1 MSSEGA
7 RGAKASAPL
16 IAAVYTATILLSA
29 VLIFW
34 IEPLFPKMMLPIL
47 GGTPATW
54 VTALMF
60 YQAALLLGYGYSFL
74 LTRALPLRF
83 QVAVHMAVL
92 ALAAFALPPGLP
104 AAVALGDH
112 PVFQVLRMMTA
123 GIGAP
128 LLALSASAP
137 LLQHWFTRTAHP
149 HARDPYFLYAASN
162 IGSLGALLAFP
173 VAVEPLLGLA
183 VQTRA
188 WAIGYGALAALIL
201 ASASLARS
209 GGDATKTEAARPGAA
224 PAHPWRQRALWLA
237 LAAVPSSLL
246 AGTTIKITTEAAAG
260 PLFWVVPLALYLLTF
275 ALAFARRRWL
285 PLRPVLW
292 AQTVATALIVVEALI
307 EGWLGG
313 WPVIAILIALLFLTA
328 YVCNCRLA
336 DSRPGPERTGEY
348 YLIIALGGLIG
359 GTFNALIAP
368 SLFPD
373 IVEYPLVLVLAMALR
388 PAGGAPVRTRDI
400 AIPLAVGAILAVT
413 LLLSLGRDMPP
424 VAPVLSLIFAIVLF
438 PLSRVPVRLA
448 VGLAAAFLVLAMP
461 SLINPP
467 LDRERN
473 FFGVVKVL
481 DDRPN
486 EMHLLFNGSTLHGI
500 QSTEPSSRDEP
511 TSYYHRK
518 GPLGD
523 VMALLGERRAEG
535 AAVIGLGAGTVACY
549 GAGGAPWTFYEINPA
564 VVYVASDPR
573 YFSFLRDCQP
583 DARIRLGDGRLL
595 LAGEPGRY
603 PLIILDAFSS
613 DAVPM
618 HLLTLE
624 ALSAY
629 LEKLAPDGIIAVNI
643 SNRFVDLQPILAAA
657 AERLG
662 LAAAWRFWRF
672 DLTMD
677 RLAVG
682 SRWMALAR
690 APELLAPLLAQH
702 GWSPARSGG
711 VEAWTDDRSDL
722 FQPLLWHMGLHP

>member
-7 RGAKASAPL
+7 LGAKASAPL

-173 VAVEPLLGLA
+173 VAVEPMLGLGL
-183 VQTRA
+183 QTRA

-201 ASASLARS
+201 ACASLARS
-209 GGDATKTEAARPGAA
+209 GGETVTREDAATGAR
-224 PAHPWRQRALWLA
+224 PAHPWRERALWLA

>member
-7 RGAKASAPL
+7 LGAKASAPL
-16 IAAVYTATILLSA
+16 IAAVYAATILLSA

-60 YQAALLLGYGYSFL
+60 YQAALLLGYGYSYV
-74 LTRALPLRF
+74 LTRAVPLRL
-83 QVAVHMAVL
+83 QVAVHLAVL
-92 ALAAFALPPGLP
+92 ALAAFALPPALP
-104 AAVALGDH
+104 AGAELGAH
-112 PVFQVLRMMTA
+112 PVFQVLRMMTV

-173 VAVEPLLGLA
+173 IAVEPMLGLGL
-183 VQTRA
+183 QTRA
-188 WAIGYGALAALIL
+188 WAIGYGALAVLIL
-201 ASASLARS
+201 ACASLARS
-209 GGDATKTEAARPGAA
+209 GGEAAKAEEARPDAA
-224 PAHPWRQRALWLA
+224 PADPWRQRALWLA

-246 AGTTIKITTEAAAG
+246 AGTTTKITTEAAAG

-275 ALAFARRRWL
+275 ALAFACRRWL

-292 AQTVATALIVVEALI
+292 VQTIATALIVVEALI

-348 YLIIALGGLIG
+348 YLVIALGGLIG

-368 SLFPD
+368 SIFPD
-373 IVEYPLVLVLAMALR
+373 VVEYPLVLVLAMALR
-388 PAGGAPVRTRDI
+388 PAGGKPVRTRDI
-400 AIPLAVGAILAVT
+400 AIPLAVGVILAVT
-413 LLLSLGRDMPP
+413 LMLSLRRDMPP

-438 PLSRVPVRLA
+438 PLSRAPVRLA
-448 VGLAAAFLVLAMP
+448 VGLAVAFLVLGMP

-473 FFGVVKVL
+473 FFGVIKVL
-481 DDRPN
+481 DDRPK
-486 EMHLLFNGSTLHGI
+486 ELHLLVNGSILHGL
-500 QSTEPSSRDEP
+500 QSTEPASRDEP

-523 VMALLGERRAEG
+523 VMALLADRRPEG

-564 VVYVASDPR
+564 VVHVASDPR

-595 LAGEPGRY
+595 LAGDAGRY

-613 DAVPM
+613 DAVPT
-618 HLLTLE
+618 HLLTIE
-624 ALSAY
+624 ALSTY
-629 LEKLAPDGIIAVNI
+629 LEKLALDGLIVANI
-643 SNRFVDLQPILAAA
+643 SNRFTDLQPILAAG

-662 LAAAWRFWRF
+662 LAAVWRS
-672 DLTMD
+672 DSTID
-677 RLAVG
+677 RLAL
-682 SRWMALAR
+682 SSS
-690 APELLAPLLAQH
+690 
-702 GWSPARSGG
+702 SP
-711 VEAWTDDRSDL
+711 D
-722 FQPLLWHMGLHP
+722 

>member
-1 MSSEGA
+1 MSSAGALGA
-7 RGAKASAPL
+7 RASAPL

-74 LTRALPLRF
+74 LTRAVPLRY

-92 ALAAFALPPGLP
+92 ALAAFALPPALP

-112 PVFQVLRMMTA
+112 PVFQVLLMMAA

-173 VAVEPLLGLA
+173 VAVEPMLGLGL
-183 VQTRA
+183 QTRA
-188 WAIGYGALAALIL
+188 WAIGYAALAALIL
-201 ASASLARS
+201 ACASLARS
-209 GGDATKTEAARPGAA
+209 GGEAAKTEDAAPDAA
-224 PAHPWRQRALWLA
+224 PAHPWRERALWLA

-246 AGTTIKITTEAAAG
+246 AGTTTKITTEAAAG

-292 AQTVATALIVVEALI
+292 VQTIATALIVIESWI
-307 EGWLGG
+307 EGWFGG
-313 WPVIAILIALLFLTA
+313 WPVIAILIAVLFLTA

-348 YLIIALGGLIG
+348 YLVIALGGLIG
-359 GTFNALIAP
+359 GTFNALVAP
-368 SLFPD
+368 SIFPD

-388 PAGGAPVRTRDI
+388 PAGGQPVRPRDI
-400 AIPLAVGAILAVT
+400 AIPLGVGAICAVT
-413 LLLSLGRDMPP
+413 LLLSYLREMPP
-424 VAPVLSLIFAIVLF
+424 AAPVLNLILAIVLF

-448 VGLAAAFLVLAMP
+448 AGVAVAFLVTAMP
-461 SLINPP
+461 GLISPP
-467 LDRERN
+467 LNRERN

-481 DDRPN
+481 DDPENRL
-486 EMHLLFNGSTLHGI
+486 HLLVNGSILHGL

-549 GAGGAPWTFYEINPA
+549 GAGGPPWTFYEINPA
-564 VVYVASDPR
+564 VVHVASDPR

-583 DARIRLGDGRLL
+583 EARIRLGDGRLL
-595 LAGEPGRY
+595 LASEPGRY

-613 DAVPM
+613 DAVPT

-629 LEKLAPDGIIAVNI
+629 LEKLAPDGIIAVNV
-643 SNRFVDLQPILAAA
+643 SNRFIDLPPILAAA

-662 LAAAWRFWRF
+662 LAAAWRF
-672 DLTMD
+672 DVATD
-677 RLAVG
+677 RLARSSNWV
-682 SRWMALAR
+682 ALAR
-690 APELLAPLLAQH
+690 SPELLAPLLAQR